1 VFESVSVSVS
11 SSTLKDM
18 LDVTV
23 SSEEEDELE
32 DSDVRDVL
40 RDTR

>member
-1 VFESVSVSVS
+1 VS